1 MKYTKL
7 HNPYGKG
14 NASEKIV
21 KILEKVKINKKI
33 LRKTFN
39 IYNDKII

>member
-33 LRKTFN
+33 LRKTF
-39 IYNDKII
+39 

>member
-21 KILEKVKINKKI
+21 KTEKVKINKKI
-33 LRKTFN
+33 LRKL
-39 IYNDKII
+39 